1 MLRYALIGI
10 FLFTLVVLVVAI
22 AYPNLTA
29 RKVRTFKTRV
39 VDKFERNSM
48 IYAGVFI
55 PLVLQYLVVEMGVE
69 VKVGNFDYTRTD
81 IGETVWVSRYSNG
94 SYRLER

>member
-10 FLFTLVVLVVAI
+10 LLFTLGVLVVAI
-22 AYPNLTA
+22 AYPSLTA
-29 RKVRTFKTRV
+29 RKVKTFKTRV
-39 VDKFERNSM
+39 VDKYERNSM
-48 IYAGVFI
+48 IYTGVFI
-55 PLVLQYLVVEMGVE
+55 PIVLQFLVVEMGVE
-69 VKVGNFDYTRTD
+69 VKVGNSDYRRTD

>member
-10 FLFTLVVLVVAI
+10 FLFTLAVLVVAI
-22 AYPNLTA
+22 VYPILTA
-29 RKVRTFKTRV
+29 RKVRTFQTRV

-48 IYAGVFI
+48 IYAGVFV

-69 VKVGNFDYTRTD
+69 MNVRSSDYRNVD
-81 IGETVWVSRYSNG
+81 IGDTVWVSRYSNG

>member
-22 AYPNLTA
+22 VYPILTA
-29 RKVRTFKTRV
+29 RKVRTFQTRV

-55 PLVLQYLVVEMGVE
+55 PFVLQYLVVEMGVE

-81 IGETVWVSRYSNG
+81 IGDTVWVSRYSNG

>member
-1 MLRYALIGI
+1 LIGI
-10 FLFTLVVLVVAI
+10 FLFTLAVLVVAI
-22 AYPNLTA
+22 VYPILTA
-29 RKVRTFKTRV
+29 RKVRTFQTRV

-48 IYAGVFI
+48 IYAGVFV

-69 VKVGNFDYTRTD
+69 MNVRSSDYRNVD
-81 IGETVWVSRYSNG
+81 IGDTVWVSRYSNG